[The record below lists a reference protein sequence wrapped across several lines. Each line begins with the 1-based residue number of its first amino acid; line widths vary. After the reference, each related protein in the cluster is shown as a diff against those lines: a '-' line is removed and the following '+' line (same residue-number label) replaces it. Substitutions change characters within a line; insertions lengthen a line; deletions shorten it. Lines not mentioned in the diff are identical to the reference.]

1 MSGFFNKFPTIS
13 YNGSFAKNILSRV
26 NFNNL
31 SRKNITQY
39 YPYTMSEYERVD
51 NLAYDYYSDPDYAW
65 LIMLANQIVDPYYD
79 MVISDDDF
87 NSLMVK
93 KYGSLFAAQTTIY
106 GFKTSWESDDRIL
119 DQAAY
124 DSLPVQVKKYW
135 NNVASYNNITYSY
148 VRKQEDLYA
157 TTNRIVLIPYTP
169 GIGSFVIGETIS
181 QPYNASLTSTAVITN
196 IDTVNHVL
204 TVKHYIGAFIAGPTV
219 TGSTSGA
226 TATLAANIIDDIIA
240 NGGNNLQRNFTADED
255 IYWTPITVYD
265 YEWQKNNDKRNIVL
279 IDKTKSNDIAN
290 QVKKLLNP

>member
-1 MSGFFNKFPTIS
+1 MTKFFQKFPTIN
-13 YNGSFAKNILSRV
+13 YKGSFAKNILSRV

-79 MVISDDDF
+79 MVISDEDF

-93 KYGSLFAAQTTIY
+93 KYGSLYNAQNTIY
-106 GFKTSWESDDRIL
+106 GFKTAWESDDRIL

-124 DSLPVQVKKYW
+124 DSLPPVTKKYW
-135 NNVASYNNITYSY
+135 DNLATYNSLSYSY
-148 VRKQEDLYA
+148 TRKKEDVYV
-157 TTNRIVLIPYTP
+157 TTNRIVTIPYTP
-169 GIGSFVIGETIS
+169 GSGSFVIGETIT
-181 QPYNASLTSTAVITN
+181 QPYNSTLTSSAFITN
-196 IDTVNHVL
+196 IDTVKHIL
-204 TVKHYIGAFIAGPTV
+204 TVKHYIGAFLAGPTV
-219 TGSTSGA
+219 TGKTSGA
-226 TATLAANIIDDIIA
+226 TATLAANVIDDTVA
-240 NGGNNLQRNFTADED
+240 NGGNNIQRNFTADED
-255 IYWTPITVYD
+255 IYWAPITVYD
-265 YEWQKNNDKRNIVL
+265 YEWQRNNDKRNIVL